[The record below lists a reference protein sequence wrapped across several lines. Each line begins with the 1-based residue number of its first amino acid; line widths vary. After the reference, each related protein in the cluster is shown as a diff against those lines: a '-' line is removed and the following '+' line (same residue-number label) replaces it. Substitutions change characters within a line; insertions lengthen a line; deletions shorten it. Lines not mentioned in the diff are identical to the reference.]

1 MRPPRKAWGIA
12 PADGETLTSVAMRR
26 ATVADMRAA
35 AKAASTAEDRELV
48 LMRNLC
54 EISEETLDRVDMRD
68 YAKIQ
73 DALMGFLGRG

>member
-1 MRPPRKAWGIA
+1 MR
-12 PADGETLTSVAMRR
+12 T

-54 EISEETLDRVDMRD
+54 EISEETLDRVDMQD